1 VVHLASCATGNSRPS
16 YISRII
22 FVRLGEDSYRRKPSA
37 CARRAA
43 ISLIGEAM
51 NKVNIGII
59 GTGWCGGIRAEACA
73 ASPYVSE
80 LHIAEIKEERLK
92 EVAQK
97 TRPAT
102 ATTDYRKL
110 LENKNINSIIIS
122 ATPETTHYPMARES
136 LLAGKHVFLEKPIAL
151 ELSEADELISL
162 AREKSLLFTIGY
174 SQRFNPKFAYVK
186 RSIEDG
192 TVGQP
197 VSALVSRHITRN
209 LGNKIGGRIKLS
221 PAAMEATH
229 DIDFILWC
237 FAPRKPIRVYAQ
249 QVNKIMRPTHNVP
262 DCVWIVVTLDDGCV
276 FTIGAGWVLPPA
288 YPNFSST
295 WIEMVGTEGAIMV
308 DDTHRDVSL
317 NTMKRGIEFPISTM
331 PGEKVAHVY
340 AGPMEAET
348 IHFLECVAMGRQPLV
363 TAEHARMVMQVYQA
377 ADISAEE
384 GRPVDILPEGLRA
397 DWQAGAGDSAASR
410 RAPVIS

>member
-1 VVHLASCATGNSRPS
+1 MN
-16 YISRII
+16 
-22 FVRLGEDSYRRKPSA
+22 E
-37 CARRAA
+37 
-43 ISLIGEAM
+43 EAM
-51 NKVNIGII
+51 NKVNVGII

-73 ASPYVSE
+73 SSPYVSE

-97 TRPAT
+97 TKPVT

-122 ATPETTHYPMARES
+122 ATPETTHYPIAKES

-151 ELSEADELISL
+151 EISEADELIAL
-162 AREKSLLFTIGY
+162 ARAKSLLFTIGY

-186 RSIEDG
+186 RSIDDG
-192 TVGQP
+192 TIGQP

-229 DIDFILWC
+229 DIDFLLWC

-249 QVNKIMRPTHNVP
+249 QVNKIMKPTHNVP

-317 NTMKRGIEFPISTM
+317 NTMKRGIEFPLSTM

-348 IHFLECVAMGRQPLV
+348 IHFLECVAKGRQPLV
-363 TAEHARMVMQVYQA
+363 TAEHARMVMQVYQG
-377 ADISAEE
+377 ADLSAEE
-384 GRPVDILPEGLRA
+384 GRPIDIPPDGRLA
-397 DWQAGAGDSAASR
+397 DWQAGASDRAAAG